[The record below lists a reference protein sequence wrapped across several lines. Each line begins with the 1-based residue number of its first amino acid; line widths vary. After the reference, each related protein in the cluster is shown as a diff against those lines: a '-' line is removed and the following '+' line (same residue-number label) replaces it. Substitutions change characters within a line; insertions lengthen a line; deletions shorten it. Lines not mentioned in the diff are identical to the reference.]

1 MHIALIQLKMYIYL
15 LRCKFY
21 SIKPINI
28 LRGSLNMKDQL
39 KSHLETI
46 QNSLWQISD
55 HLYHHPE
62 LGDQEFESMERLV
75 EFLQQHQFTVEKGIV
90 GRATAFKAVY
100 DSKKEGPTIAYL
112 SEYDALPGVGHGCG
126 HNLIGTMS
134 AGAGVLLSKVVDEI
148 GGRVVVLGTPAEETN
163 GAKVPMAEQGIF
175 EDIDAAM
182 ILHPADESYESGNS
196 LAMDAIQF
204 DYRGQTSHAAASP
217 EKGINALD
225 AVLQLFNGINALRQH
240 VTSDVRIHGIIKE
253 GGVAANIVPDKAVA
267 QFYVRAKDR
276 SYLNEVVEKV
286 KNIAQGAALMTGAE
300 LHISNYELSYDNMIT
315 NQTLS
320 QLFTNNLLTS
330 GVKEVKKAKQT
341 YGSIDMGNV
350 SQVVPAIHPY
360 IGLDSPGLI
369 AHTKEFA
376 DLTITENSHQILSKG
391 ALALA
396 STGLDLITNQE
407 VLEKMKNE
415 FYQNNK

>member
-1 MHIALIQLKMYIYL
+1 
-15 LRCKFY
+15 
-21 SIKPINI
+21 
-28 LRGSLNMKDQL
+28 MKDQL
-39 KSHLETI
+39 KKELEFL
-46 QNSLWQISD
+46 QHRLWEISD

-62 LGDQEFESMERLV
+62 LGDQEFESMELLV
-75 EFLQQHQFTVEKGIV
+75 GFLEEHGFTVEKGIV
-90 GRATAFKAVY
+90 GRPTAFKAVY
-100 DSKKEGPTIAYL
+100 DSKKAGPSIAYL

-126 HNLIGTMS
+126 HNMIGTMS

-148 GGRVVVLGTPAEETN
+148 GGRIVVLGTPAEETN

-175 EDIDAAM
+175 ADIDAAM
-182 ILHPADESYESGNS
+182 ILHPADESYESGGS

-204 DYRGQTSHAAASP
+204 DFRGKSSHAAASP

-267 QFYVRAKDR
+267 QFYVRAGNR

-286 KNIAQGAALMTGAE
+286 KNIANGAALMTGAE
-300 LHISNYELSYDNMIT
+300 VQIDNYELSYDNMVT

-320 QLFTNNLLTS
+320 GLFTKNLFS
-330 GVKEVKKAKQT
+330 AGIKEVKKAKES

-350 SQVVPAIHPY
+350 SHVVPAIHPY
-360 IGLDSPGLI
+360 IGLDSPGLV
-369 AHTKEFA
+369 AHTTEFA
-376 DLTITENSHQILSKG
+376 DTTITDNSHRILASG
-391 ALALA
+391 VLALA
-396 STGLDLITNQE
+396 YTGFDLIIDKE
-407 VLEKMKNE
+407 ALENIKSE
-415 FYQNNK
+415 FLSNCK